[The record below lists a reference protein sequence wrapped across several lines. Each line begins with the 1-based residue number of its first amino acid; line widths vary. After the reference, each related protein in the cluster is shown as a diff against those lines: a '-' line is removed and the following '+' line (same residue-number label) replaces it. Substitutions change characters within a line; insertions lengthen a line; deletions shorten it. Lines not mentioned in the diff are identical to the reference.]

1 MPELVAIEAM
11 KGRWMMGA
19 AALDAAPAAWRAALD
34 GDPAAEVALL
44 ALVGQAMQVTLAPQ
58 PDGVLKPV
66 PSLPR
71 LALPPLSDRL
81 RPDFRR
87 LLGAGKL
94 PADRVPRLLQLMA
107 ERGVTVH
114 PADLMPTR
122 FEDLPDVYAPWAD
135 WDGSAVAVPR
145 LEQLTVETWDDW
157 SPFERLPALRALRQ
171 SEPAA
176 ARDLIAAKACEVA
189 ADQRL
194 RLVAVLEAGL
204 SPDDIPVLEPLKAD
218 RSGKVRTLAAVL
230 LARLGMT
237 SDRDEDAAELAD
249 FFTLKQGKLLG
260 TRLSARTLK
269 TDAQRARRADLMQ
282 RVSLAGL
289 ATALG
294 IEPEALVGLF
304 KLSGGPLSRDFL
316 AMVAQTG
323 SAPAVEA
330 ARDRAL
336 DAGLSATDAA
346 ALGPRLDADARRACF
361 PGFLSQPAAS
371 VLSLLDW
378 GAGLWGTLPAPI
390 LIPTKAVGD
399 LLKRAGEQSRAP
411 TNRTDPV
418 LADGL
423 FALGVLADA
432 PAAGRLLE
440 RFIAA
445 GLSAADP
452 HLGVLAFNAALT
464 PENNPLAHTGAQP

>member
-1 MPELVAIEAM
+1 MSELAAIEAI

-58 PDGVLKPV
+58 PDGALKPV
-66 PSLPR
+66 PTLPR

-94 PADRVPRLLQLMA
+94 PADRIPRLLQLMA

-122 FEDLPDVYAPWAD
+122 FEDLPEVYAPWAD
-135 WDGSAVAVPR
+135 WDGSAVAASHR
-145 LEQLTVETWDDW
+145 EQLTLETWDDW
-157 SPFERLPALRALRQ
+157 WPFERLPALRALRQ

-176 ARDLIAAKACEVA
+176 ARDLIAAKAREVA

-194 RLVAVLEAGL
+194 RLVAVLETGL
-204 SPDDIPVLEPLKAD
+204 SADDVPVLEPLKTD
-218 RSGKVRTLAAVL
+218 RSGKVRTLAAAL

-237 SDRDEDAAELAD
+237 SDRDEEAAELAD
-249 FFTLKQGKLLG
+249 FFTLKQGRLLG
-260 TRLSARTLK
+260 ARLSARTLK

-282 RVSLAGL
+282 QVSLAGL

-294 IEPEALVGLF
+294 TEPEALVGLF
-304 KLSGGPLSRDFL
+304 KHRLSRDFL

-323 SAPAVEA
+323 SDAAVEA
-330 ARDRAL
+330 AWHRAL

-346 ALGPRLDADARRACF
+346 ALAPRLDADARRAGL

-371 VLSLLDW
+371 VLSWLAW
-378 GAGLWGTLPAPI
+378 GDGLWGTLPASVLLPA
-390 LIPTKAVGD
+390 KAVGD
-399 LLKRAGEQSRAP
+399 LVERAGEQSRTP

-423 FALGVLADA
+423 FALGLLADA

-452 HLGVLAFNAALT
+452 QLGVLAFNAALP
-464 PENNPLAHTGAQP
+464 PENTPLAHTGPTP